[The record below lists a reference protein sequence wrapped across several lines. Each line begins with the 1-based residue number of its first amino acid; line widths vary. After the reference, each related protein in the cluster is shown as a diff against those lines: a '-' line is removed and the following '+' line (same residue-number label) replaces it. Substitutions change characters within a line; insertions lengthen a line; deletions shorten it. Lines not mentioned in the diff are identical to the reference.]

1 MAEIEMGTYKCSRC
15 GKKFEDSSRAQ
26 FVPLAGRSGRMC
38 RNCTAFVGAVTQLE
52 QKLLAQEAAVQ
63 KADEV
68 IVRQIADILN
78 RPDTTS
84 QDEDQVTA
92 LIGKLLSDE
101 KRVRRLTKDLRRYQK
116 KKRL

>member
-1 MAEIEMGTYKCSRC
+1 
-15 GKKFEDSSRAQ
+15 
-26 FVPLAGRSGRMC
+26 MC
-38 RNCTAFVGAVTQLE
+38 KNCTIFVGAVTQLE
-52 QKLLAQEAAVQ
+52 RKLLAQEAAIQ

-78 RPDTTS
+78 QPDTTS
-84 QDEDQVTA
+84 QDEDQVIA

-116 KKRL
+116 RNVYEVQGRASKDIFINKIVFSITKRGVSSVSCYIK